1 MHSRFHRPAR
11 RIGVVAA
18 LVLGAG
24 LLRAATPAPEHAAA
38 VFDPVTH
45 ERLGELTYGM
55 TPGRYLDTRPG
66 APTVDGR
73 FAGNGPLTPGSPLV
87 VSLRGRPAIPD
98 AATGV
103 MLNVTVTGAAGDGYL
118 TVWPEGSAPVTS
130 TLNFTRGQTVAN
142 FAFSALGSDGAIR
155 ISVTGGAAHVLV
167 DVIAF
172 TSDLPSL

>member
-1 MHSRFHRPAR
+1 MVSRFLRPAR
-11 RIGVVAA
+11 RIGVLAA
-18 LVLGAG
+18 LVVGAG
-24 LLRAATPAPEHAAA
+24 LVRAATPGPEHAAA

-45 ERLGELTYGM
+45 ERLGELTYGI

-66 APTVDGR
+66 ASTVDGLQ
-73 FAGNGPLTPGSPLV
+73 AGIGLQTPGQPLILP
-87 VSLRGRPAIPD
+87 LRGRSAIPSQ
-98 AATGV
+98 ATGV
-103 MLNVTVTGAAGDGYL
+103 MLNVTVTGPRGDGYL
-118 TVWPEGSAPVTS
+118 TLWPEGSDPGTS
-130 TLNFTRGQTVAN
+130 TLNFTPGQTVAN